1 MKKQTW
7 QQLIDRSIQVKIRV
21 QPRWFCP
28 SLHHVEV
35 QFGDN
40 PQTFHFS
47 GTQAH
52 CENILTMLSA
62 MPKPETQLDHDTYF
76 EKGRHQAQTD
86 EIAGKSTLSP
96 YPPHSSAH
104 RWWTRGYAY
113 ASRLFRA
120 IAAEEQL
127 RKLRGEQLKRKL
139 RAEQLKRPS
148 IHDDTTIID
157 S

>member
-1 MKKQTW
+1 MIKQTW

-21 QPRWFCP
+21 QSRWFRSPFC
-28 SLHHVEV
+28 HVEV

-40 PQTFHFS
+40 PQTFRFS

-62 MPKPETQLDHDTYF
+62 TPKPETQLDHDLFF

-120 IAAEEQL
+120 IAAEEKL
-127 RKLRGEQLKRKL
+127 RKLQAK
-139 RAEQLKRPS
+139 QFSQPN
-148 IHDDTTIID
+148 IHDDMTIID